1 MRMAAPVATKE
12 EATPEGIINSLKEI
26 ISPYELDVTQV
37 DWCGLFSTRRRI
49 ASSPSK
55 YSRIFLVGDALHVHS
70 PRAGIGMNFSIQD
83 GKYSPR
89 VLCGSL
95 LTLSAYNLG
104 WKIVHVIKGI
114 SPLALLKTYDEERG
128 LTSKQLLAFDKA
140 ISKQSPMGAKFSVE
154 GTSGGLKD
162 NLPFSSTTA
171 IEYEAGLLVAKEGAS
186 FVSKQHLAPDISVGR
201 RLPSQTVERHM
212 NGEPISFGKCFPSD
226 GKYRIVVFADN
237 ISEPEQLRRV
247 ENISKVLNL
256 SEGLVQ
262 RLDSRGITPQD
273 VFDILIVHSASRDDV
288 EVTDL
293 PPLLLKNSDPFD
305 HVFVDNNQSRTWA
318 LTDAHAKYGINQ
330 ERGCIVLVRPDRHV
344 TYIGELEDI
353 FELVQ
358 LASSIYVN

>member
-1 MRMAAPVATKE
+1 MLIGLQADIHIQSMISKDGRGAGFVPRENGLLRMAAPVATKE
-12 EATPEGIINSLKEI
+12 EATPEGIIKSLKEI
-26 ISPYELDVTQV
+26 ISPYELDVTRV

-49 ASSPSK
+49 
-55 YSRIFLVGDALHVHS
+55 I
-70 PRAGIGMNFSIQD
+70 
-83 GKYSPR
+83 
-89 VLCGSL
+89 LCSYTSWSFAL
-95 LTLSAYNLG
+95 LTFSAYNLG

-114 SPLALLKTYDEERG
+114 SPLGLLKTYDEERG

-140 ISKQSPMGAKFSVE
+140 ISKQSPVGAKFSVE

-162 NLPFSSTTA
+162 NLSFSSTTA

-186 FVSKQHLAPDISVGR
+186 CVSKQHLAPGISVGR

-226 GKYRIVVFADN
+226 GRYRIIVFAGN
-237 ISEPEQLRRV
+237 ISEPGQLRRV
-247 ENISKVLNL
+247 ENLSKVLNL

-273 VFDILIVHSASRDDV
+273 VFDILIVHSASRDNV

-305 HVFVDNNQSRTWA
+305 HVFVDNN
-318 LTDAHAKYGINQ
+318 
-330 ERGCIVLVRPDRHV
+330 
-344 TYIGELEDI
+344 
-353 FELVQ
+353 
-358 LASSIYVN
+358 